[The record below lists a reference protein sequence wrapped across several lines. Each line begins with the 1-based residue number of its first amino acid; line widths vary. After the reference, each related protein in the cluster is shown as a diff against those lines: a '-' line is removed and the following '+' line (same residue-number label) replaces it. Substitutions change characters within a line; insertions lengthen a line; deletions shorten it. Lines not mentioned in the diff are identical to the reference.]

1 MKNIIKS
8 LLFVTLTSLVFTACT
23 DSDKTY
29 KTETQQIQTYTLAT
43 NKTVAAIVA
52 ATSASPTLYTADD
65 IIEAYV
71 TSNDAAGN
79 FYKSISFQT
88 IPTDASA
95 PIGFSVSVD
104 KSMLFADGF
113 TPGRKVYIKLNG
125 LARGIVFGSML
136 IGVLDSSSSTGISGI
151 SKFDLNSFLFP
162 SETIVAEDTF
172 VRHMTLAQALNNA
185 NLNTLIEIDNTS
197 FADNSIARTYFDVDN
212 GGYATNHTIIDNT
225 IGDITPT
232 VNKYCRV
239 SQYAP
244 FSVGNVPSGR
254 GSIRGVMTKYNSD
267 YQFLVRQENDFKL
280 TAARAYTFFSTLNES
295 FASAVT
301 SQISFPKYLN
311 FASVGTKKW
320 KVPSSGGVIEM
331 SSYSGAVENSKAY
344 FVVPVNMDAA
354 STFKF
359 DLKVSYFT
367 NSTGFKVY
375 RSSDYVPGMNI
386 KNATLYDISSSLSQ
400 PMPSAN
406 TTLTALTYNIP
417 ASVTGNGYFIFE
429 YSGTNISTGPPVT
442 TTIDIDNIIVN

>member
-8 LLFVTLTSLVFTACT
+8 LLFVTLSSLVFTGCT

-43 NKTVAAIVA
+43 NKTVAAIVT
-52 ATSASPTLYTADD
+52 ATSATPTLYTADD
-65 IIEAYV
+65 TIEAYV

-151 SKFDLNSFLFP
+151 SKFDLNNFLFP

-172 VRHMTLAQALNNA
+172 VRHMTLAQALANA

-197 FADNSIARTYFDVDN
+197 FSDNSIARTYFDVDN

-267 YQFLVRQENDFKL
+267 YQFLVRTENDFKL
-280 TAARAYTFFSTLNES
+280 TAARSYNYFSTLNES
-295 FASAVT
+295 FATAVT

-311 FASVGTKKW
+311 FSPIGTKKW
-320 KVPSSGGVIEM
+320 KIVSGALEM
-331 SSYSGAVENSKAY
+331 SSYGGAVENNKSY

-359 DLKVSYFT
+359 DLKVTYFT
-367 NSTGFKVY
+367 NSTGLKVY

-386 KNATLYDISSSLSQ
+386 KNATLYDISSSFSQ

-406 TTLTALTYNIP
+406 VVLTALTYNIP
-417 ASVTGNGYFIFE
+417 ATVTGNGYFIFE
-429 YSGTNISTGPPVT
+429 YTGTNISTGPPVT
-442 TTIDIDNIIVN
+442 TTIDIDNILVN

>member
-162 SETIVAEDTF
+162 SETIVSEDTF

-280 TAARAYTFFSTLNES
+280 TVARAYTFFSTLNES
-295 FASAVT
+295 FATAVA

-311 FASVGTKKW
+311 FSPVGTKKW
-320 KVPSSGGVIEM
+320 KIVSGALEM
-331 SSYSGAVENSKAY
+331 SSYSGAVEKSKAY

-406 TTLTALTYNIP
+406 ATLTALTYNIP
-417 ASVTGNGYFIFE
+417 ASITGNGYFIFE

-442 TTIDIDNIIVN
+442 STIDIDNIIVN